1 MNNKCKLEG
10 RKLIFAQEYLIDF
23 NGAQAAIRA
32 GYSENTA
39 ASQASRM
46 LKDANVK
53 AFLDEKVKEREKKLE
68 ATAENVVTEL
78 SKIAF
83 VSVDDFYNIDG
94 SVKQLNELEPHVRS
108 ALQSYQIKT
117 IYVGSGEDK
126 EAIDI
131 PVFKAYDKVK
141 TLELLGKHFKLFD
154 GADLSDK
161 GPKVQGKRV
170 TIARRSDRGKS

>member
-1 MNNKCKLEG
+1 MENKHGLTG
-10 RKLIFAQEYLIDF
+10 RKLIFAQEYLLDF
-23 NGAQAAIRA
+23 NGNQAAIRA
-32 GYSENTA
+32 GYNENSA

-53 AFLDEKVKEREKKLE
+53 AFIDEKVKEREKKLE
-68 ATAENVVTEL
+68 ASAENVVSEL

-83 VSVDDFYNIDG
+83 VSVDDFYHIDG

-117 IYVGSGEDK
+117 IYVGHGEDK

-131 PVFKAYDKVK
+131 PVFKAHDKVK

-154 GADLSDK
+154 GADLGDK

-170 TIARRSDRGKS
+170 TIARRSDRRK